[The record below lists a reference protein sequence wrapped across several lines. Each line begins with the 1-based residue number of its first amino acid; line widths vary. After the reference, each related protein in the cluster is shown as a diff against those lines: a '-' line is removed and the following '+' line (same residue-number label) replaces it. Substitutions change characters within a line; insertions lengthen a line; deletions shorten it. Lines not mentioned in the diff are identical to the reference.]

1 MEQNLQFNMQINE
14 AMEALQNMNLA
25 DDFLFDV
32 ATVDL
37 DVCKAILELSM
48 NIKIRSIRWKEGQK
62 VIRNLPG
69 RRGIRMDFY
78 VEDESGRLY
87 DVEMQKR
94 KRGNIPKR
102 TRFYQA
108 LVDAP
113 LMKSGEESFDV
124 LNPSYIVI
132 ICTFD
137 LFGYGKYRYTFENR
151 CEEVPDLLLGDECQ
165 KIILNT
171 KGRNDMEVEQ
181 SLIDFL
187 HYVEKSCDENVP
199 EHCDERLRHLHGKVK
214 EIKSNREIGVSYMKM
229 ETRDR
234 MIREDARGQ
243 GRTEGINLQ
252 LITLIQKKL
261 RKGKPL
267 EQIAD
272 ELEDD
277 VNAIRSLY
285 ELVREN
291 TDKSAEEIVDLLREK
306 DK

>member
-181 SLIDFL
+181 PLIDFL
-187 HYVEKSCDENVP
+187 HYVENSCDENVP

-234 MIREDARGQ
+234 MIREDARMESQ
-243 GRTEGINLQ
+243 
-252 LITLIQKKL
+252 ITLIKK
-261 RKGKPL
+261 KIFKEKSL

-272 ELEDD
+272 ELEED
-277 VNAIRSLY
+277 VNEIRSLY

-291 TDKSAEEIVDLLREK
+291 ADKSAEEIVDLLREK